1 MLIFE
6 TVLILLAFAV
16 ALQLLARRLG
26 IPYPTLLALGGAGLI
41 WLPGAPQLPL
51 PPEVLL
57 VLFVA
62 PVLLDAAYDSSLRD
76 LRRNWVPV
84 GSLAL
89 VAVCLTTTSVAIVAR
104 WLIPEMPW
112 SAAVALGAIVA
123 PPDAVAA
130 VTVLRHIN
138 PPYRMRV
145 VLEGESLLN
154 DASALLIYKLAV
166 AAVAAGSFAARDVAP
181 ALVTVGLGSVAAGW
195 LLAWP
200 VGILT
205 RRMRDPAMAVMLEFI
220 TTFAVWLVADRLGLS
235 GILTVVVF
243 ALTLSQHRAF
253 RLPAQIRIPSF
264 TVWEVVTTVL
274 NVLAFTLIGLQLGPT
289 LAALGPERLW
299 PALEASAVIL
309 ATVIV
314 ARLAWV
320 LTHYAIA
327 KLAARLLPA
336 RSHPKARVTPTFKHA
351 VAIGWSGMRGIVT
364 LAAAMAL
371 PVSFPNRDFIQLAA
385 FAVVLGTLVIQG
397 LTLGPLVRLLNFPKD
412 DTLEREVKLAREA
425 SLNAAGERLT
435 RDGSASAERLK
446 AEYQAALHQVET
458 GNTPYE
464 MRQNRLRIGA
474 IHAAREALE
483 QLRESQKIGDE
494 AYRLVEEELDW
505 EELGATAPV
514 KD

>member
-16 ALQLLARRLG
+16 VLQLLARRLG

-41 WLPGAPQLPL
+41 WLPGAPRLPM
-51 PPEVLL
+51 PPDVLL

-62 PVLLDAAYDSSLRD
+62 PVLLDAAYDASLRD

-84 GSLAL
+84 TSLAL
-89 VAVCLTTTSVAIVAR
+89 VAVCLTTASVAVVAR

-181 ALVTVGLGSVAAGW
+181 VLVTVGLGSIAGGW
-195 LLAWP
+195 VLAWP
-200 VGILT
+200 VGLLM
-205 RRMRDPAMAVMLEFI
+205 RRMQEPAMVVMLEFI
-220 TTFAVWLVADRLGLS
+220 TTFAVWLIADELGLS

-253 RLPAQIRIPSF
+253 RLPARLRIPSF
-264 TVWEVVTTVL
+264 TVWAVVTTVL

-289 LAALGPERLW
+289 LAALGPDRLR
-299 PALEASAVIL
+299 PSLEASAVIL
-309 ATVIV
+309 ATVIL

-320 LTHYAIA
+320 MTHFAIA
-327 KLAARLLPA
+327 KLCGRRAGTRPRRQATVA
-336 RSHPKARVTPTFKHA
+336 PTFKHA
-351 VAIGWSGMRGIVT
+351 LAIGWSGMRGIVT

-371 PVSFPNRDFIQLAA
+371 PASFPNRDFIQLAA

-425 SLNAAGERLT
+425 SLNSAGQRLKS
-435 RDGSASAERLK
+435 DGSTSAERLRS
-446 AEYQAALHQVET
+446 EYEAALHQVEA
-458 GNTPYE
+458 GNTPYQ
-464 MRQNRLRIGA
+464 MRQNRLRRDA
-474 IHAAREALE
+474 IRAAREALE
-483 QLRESQKIGDE
+483 QLRETHAIGDE

-505 EELGATAPV
+505 EELGATAPYEG
-514 KD
+514 